1 MTTDDLEIDLYT
13 QTQTANE
20 SMPRLIVVLFLLVLM
35 TRSTESTTLT
45 KALSKRATRLPRHT
59 TTSSFLPQKLT
70 TPSPPPAAGAA
81 KRDDQFFYSSLFA
94 GVGSG
99 ILASIVCAPL
109 DVLRTRLQVWGDL
122 GGKKVSGLQVFQQ
135 IFKNE
140 GWKGGFRGLGAT
152 LITVP
157 FFWGL
162 YFPLYDDLKRTLQK
176 PGRNPALIHCG
187 SAILAGAA
195 ADVLCNP
202 MFVVR
207 TRLQTEALHGSRVAH
222 GIVQTI
228 QSLYKEGGVLIFWR
242 GMTASLMGLSH
253 VAVQFPLY
261 EALKKR
267 ARLRSNSS
275 EETPLEIL
283 FSSAVSKM
291 CASVLTYPH
300 EVVRSRMMDA
310 RSAETFKGTLHRI
323 YAHEGVLGF
332 YSGLH
337 ISLLRV
343 VPNSCI
349 TFLTYELLLRWAKE
363 QQRLRTH

>member
-1 MTTDDLEIDLYT
+1 MSKVI
-13 QTQTANE
+13 
-20 SMPRLIVVLFLLVLM
+20 VLFLLVLM

-45 KALSKRATRLPRHT
+45 KAVSLSKRTSMLPRHT
-59 TTSSFLPQKLT
+59 TGSASFLPQKYS
-70 TPSPPPAAGAA
+70 TPSPPAPQ
-81 KRDDQFFYSSLFA
+81 RDIQYIWSSLVA

-99 ILASIVCAPL
+99 ILASIICAPL

-122 GGKKVSGLQVFQQ
+122 SGQKVGGLYVFQQ
-135 IFKNE
+135 IFQNE

-157 FFWGL
+157 LFWGL
-162 YFPLYDDLKRTLQK
+162 YFPLYDDLKRTFQT
-176 PGRNPALIHCG
+176 PERNPSLVHCG

-195 ADVLCNP
+195 ADVVCNP

-207 TRLQTEALHGSRVAH
+207 TRLQTEALHGSRIPH
-222 GIVQTI
+222 GIFYTI
-228 QSLYKEGGVLIFWR
+228 HSLYKEGGPYVFWR

-261 EALKKR
+261 ELLKKQ
-267 ARLRSNSS
+267 ARLRSKSDQEN
-275 EETPLEIL
+275 TPLEIL
-283 FSSAVSKM
+283 VSSGLSKM
-291 CASVLTYPH
+291 CASLLTYPH

-310 RSAETFKGTLHRI
+310 RTSQTLTGTLHRI
-323 YAHEGVLGF
+323 YAHEGVWGF

-343 VPNSCI
+343 VPNCCI
-349 TFLTYELLLRWAKE
+349 TFLTYELLLRWTKE
-363 QQRLRTH
+363 QVAKNRK